1 MSGMTEPVDWAE
13 WSPMTAF
20 RDWVAKSEA
29 QWSQAVSDLMKNPR
43 ASGMLNRQIDEARMM
58 QRMFAEFAQAS
69 LAMAN
74 LPSRSDVEGLDERMG
89 RVENG
94 LAALSAEVVRLREAL
109 GARASLPA
117 PPRTRRP
124 PPPAP
129 KEADRDK
136 TVRSDAETGRPRH
149 VDGQRASK
157 ASTQVALSSSKGQAR
172 TAKRQKARPEP
183 GRT

>member
-1 MSGMTEPVDWAE
+1 MSDMPEQVDWAKF
-13 WSPMTAF
+13 SPMTAF

-29 QWSQAVSDLMKNPR
+29 QWSQTVSELMKHPR

-89 RVENG
+89 RVEDG

-109 GARASLPA
+109 GPRAAAPA
-117 PPRTRRP
+117 PARTRRAP
-124 PPPAP
+124 APAP
-129 KEADRDK
+129 KEAEPK
-136 TVRSDAETGRPRH
+136 PATP
-149 VDGQRASK
+149 
-157 ASTQVALSSSKGQAR
+157 
-172 TAKRQKARPEP
+172 AKRQGAKK
-183 GRT
+183 T